1 MPEMSLRA
9 DPSGYF
15 LAGTRAEDEYTSRA
29 VIYEMHVRDYFKQLP
44 RAMSEICSSL
54 ILVVRM

>member
-1 MPEMSLRA
+1 MSLRA